1 MTVYKCDPG
10 KNKDCAGRL
19 GINCMSEGYCFSTLR
34 REFAEE
40 TADGQPVIQPVIALE
55 IDSPSEFHNAVKEM
69 PGKPGGE

>member
-1 MTVYKCDPG
+1 MTLYKCDPG

-19 GINCMSEGYCFSTLR
+19 GKYCMREGYCFSTSR

-40 TADGQPVIQPVIALE
+40 TADGQPVIALE
-55 IDSPSEFHNAVKEM
+55 IDSPSKFYNAVKEM